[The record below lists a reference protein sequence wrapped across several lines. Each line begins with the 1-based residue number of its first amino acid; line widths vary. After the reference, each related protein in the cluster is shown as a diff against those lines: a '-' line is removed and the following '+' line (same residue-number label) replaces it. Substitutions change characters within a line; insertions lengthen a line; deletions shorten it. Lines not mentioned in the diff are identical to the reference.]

1 MVALEVEN
9 LNGIV
14 GLFAGIML
22 GPPLLLTIIGFA
34 IKRQSLKT
42 AIVLFVLA
50 GLYLLV
56 GLGVCG
62 SLLTS

>member
-14 GLFAGIML
+14 VLFAGIML

-56 GLGVCG
+56 GLGICG
-62 SLLTS
+62 TLLTS